1 MAGGK
6 VSARQKMI
14 NLMYLVFIAMMAM
27 NMSKEVLNAFG
38 LMSSKFSESTT
49 LINKRNVDKL
59 NLLIQKGEEQK
70 ADFALSAERGK
81 IVREKSQIFIDYL
94 EDLKKFLIARGDIE
108 IDPKTNQLKWGEMDN
123 SSPVDEAWFTGD
135 RLTKNKGPEGVFS
148 GDGVMEAFKNYR
160 NDIIEIFGKD
170 AYFKPAID
178 AFKNRF
184 STEEAINEE
193 GVLENWLKFNFEGY
207 PLVATYTRLT
217 SYINDVSTTESSL
230 LNLLLGNANEE
241 AYGLDKNK
249 AIVLADKSTFF
260 AGEKFQGKVVIGKYA
275 DVPPI
280 KLNIQGE
287 DVDLTKAIDSNGAAR
302 LDFNVGSVGEHEISG
317 VFTVLQKGKELEI
330 PITGNYVVV
339 PRPQEASVAADKM
352 NVLYQDLNNPITIS
366 FPGVP
371 DNKVTARA
379 RGLRKLPGQSK
390 YIVKP
395 SPPYENDGLT
405 INVSAELDDGSVVSS
420 THKFRIKQIPPPVGE
435 INGKS
440 GSIVMNRGDLEAARI
455 IAKLKDFLFDL
466 PIEVYEFNLVIPGLG
481 EEKVRADR
489 IISDSDAR
497 RLLKNAP
504 RNAYVLIQDIKVRN
518 LDKSQNVQLDQAS
531 GITIKLSN

>member
-1 MAGGK
+1 
-6 VSARQKMI
+6 
-14 NLMYLVFIAMMAM
+14 
-27 NMSKEVLNAFG
+27 
-38 LMSSKFSESTT
+38 
-49 LINKRNVDKL
+49 
-59 NLLIQKGEEQK
+59 
-70 ADFALSAERGK
+70 
-81 IVREKSQIFIDYL
+81 
-94 EDLKKFLIARGDIE
+94 
-108 IDPKTNQLKWGEMDN
+108 
-123 SSPVDEAWFTGD
+123 
-135 RLTKNKGPEGVFS
+135 
-148 GDGVMEAFKNYR
+148 
-160 NDIIEIFGKD
+160 
-170 AYFKPAID
+170 
-178 AFKNRF
+178 
-184 STEEAINEE
+184 
-193 GVLENWLKFNFEGY
+193 
-207 PLVATYTRLT
+207 
-217 SYINDVSTTESSL
+217 L

-352 NVLYQDLNNPITIS
+352 NVLYQGLNNPITIS

-395 SPPYENDGLT
+395 SPPFENGGLT

-420 THKFRIKQIPPPVGE
+420 PHKFRIKQIPPPVGE